1 MAAPS
6 AVGRNGE
13 DVRPWRDHGARSHG
27 DGVALTRLRMDELV
41 NAWVADRFT
50 PFQIALLGVFDAA
63 PFLLSDGTLDVPRIR
78 RELLARARR
87 VEAFRRRVVW
97 TRFGE
102 GLPVWAPDPS
112 FDPDQHIEGATL
124 PEGVDL
130 VTWAAHR
137 ILRPLPVDRPL
148 WRVEIVDGLPRRRFA
163 LIVVVH
169 HVAADGLTG
178 VALAGSLLD
187 RTPDAAPPETPV
199 PQAPSLPSHADLVRD
214 HLRNWWQRCAAPGR
228 CPAPGSAGYAPWCG
242 SSATPG
248 RTCARAP
255 PRHRCRGRW
264 DRRAGWQSSGYRSTS
279 SGARDTQEG
288 GTVNDLLL
296 AAVSGGLRAL
306 LSARGDDVAAM
317 TLRTSVPAATA
328 AAHQASGIMLVDL
341 PVGEPDPLRR
351 LAAIHATTARA
362 KQRLYDGAGAITGVG
377 HLPLPLARAGLRWMR
392 RFGGTR
398 VNLFVTDVPGPS
410 SPLWLAGARML
421 EAVPVAPLV
430 QHVGLGVAAL
440 SYAGELAVSVHADGS
455 VTDLGV
461 LAEGMAAD
469 FAAFRA
475 AAATAGPG
483 EPRDVTGLALSL

>member
-1 MAAPS
+1 
-6 AVGRNGE
+6 
-13 DVRPWRDHGARSHG
+13 
-27 DGVALTRLRMDELV
+27 MDELV

-78 RELLARARR
+78 RELVARSRR
-87 VEAFRRRVVW
+87 TVAFRRRVLW

-102 GLPVWAPDPS
+102 GMPVWAPDPS
-112 FDPDQHIEGATL
+112 FDPDQHIEVTTIPAGA
-124 PEGVDL
+124 DL

-137 ILRPLPVDRPL
+137 ILRPLPLDRPL
-148 WRVEIVDGLPRRRFA
+148 WRTEIVDGLPGQRFA

-187 RTPDAAPPETPV
+187 RTPDAAPPGTPV
-199 PQAPSLPSHADLVRD
+199 PQAPRLPSHADLIRD
-214 HLRNWWQRCAAPGR
+214 HLRGLVAALRGARPPSGAGIR
-228 CPAPGSAGYAPWCG
+228 RLRTVVRQLRDASADLRTRPSETSLPRQVGSTRRLAVVRVPL
-242 SSATPG
+242 
-248 RTCARAP
+248 
-255 PRHRCRGRW
+255 
-264 DRRAGWQSSGYRSTS
+264 DELRRAGH
-279 SGARDTQEG
+279 AMG

-306 LSARGDDVAAM
+306 LSGRGGGGHGRAQRHGADVVAA
-317 TLRTSVPAATA
+317 AG
-328 AAHQASGIMLVDL
+328 HQASGIMLVDL

-362 KQRLYDGAGAITGVG
+362 KQRLYAGAGDITELI
-377 HLPLPLARAGLRWMR
+377 HLPLPLARAGMRWMR
-392 RFGGTR
+392 RFGSAR

-455 VTDLGV
+455 VTDLER

-475 AAATAGPG
+475 AAVTTKPAESRAT
-483 EPRDVTGLALSL
+483 